1 MNLKNLKNSMKGSLF
16 LIPSPIGNLSEVSSR
31 MKDTISQCDYIACE
45 DTRNT
50 SKLLGLIGIKKKCIS
65 CHEHNEK
72 ETSLKIINDILDGKI
87 VGYMS
92 DAGYPCISDPG
103 SILVKEAIKNDI
115 VITPISGPNAFINA
129 LIASGLNCSHFIF
142 YGFLKSKQSERIEE
156 LNSLKEVG
164 FTLVFYESPHR
175 IQDTIND
182 IYTCFGNRKIT
193 IARELTKIH
202 EEFIRTDLE
211 TLINNKK
218 ELIGEMVLVVEGNIK
233 NSNEINLDDIKSK
246 LELLLKNGISSKDAI
261 NSISLLFNINK
272 NIIKKIYYT
281 I

>member
-1 MNLKNLKNSMKGSLF
+1 MKGTLF
-16 LIPSPIGNLSEVSSR
+16 LIPSPIGNLSEVSPR
-31 MKDTISQCDYIACE
+31 IKDTISSCEYIACE

-50 SKLLGLIGIKKKCIS
+50 TKLLGLIGIKKKCLS

-72 ETSLKIINDILDGKI
+72 ETSEKIINDILVGKT

-115 VITPISGPNAFINA
+115 TITPISGPNAFINA
-129 LIASGLNCSHFIF
+129 LIASGIDCSHFLF

-175 IQDTIND
+175 IQDTIED
-182 IYTCFGNRKIT
+182 LYACFGNRKIT

-211 TLINNKK
+211 SLVENKK
-218 ELIGEMVLVVEGNIK
+218 ELIGEMVLVVEGNSK
-233 NSNEINLDDIKSK
+233 NVEAIELDVIKSK
-246 LELLLKNGISSKDAI
+246 LELLIKNGISSKDAI
-261 NSISLLFNINK
+261 NAISLLFKINK